1 VAAPEAII
9 LLQRGRGRHGR
20 VGEVYAHQLWRS
32 NYLTSR
38 YSEHKEAAAKL
49 EARVR
54 LRPIYTSAGRA
65 HP

>member
-1 VAAPEAII
+1 MAELVKFTLINC
-9 LLQRGRGRHGR
+9 G
-20 VGEVYAHQLWRS
+20 VS